1 MRRAAISIMSNIAE
15 GSGRK
20 STRELV
26 QFLYIAKSSAGEL
39 ESQLTA
45 AFDQGYLN
53 RPVFAELHRRADMIQ
68 RMLGAFI
75 KRLAPVTH
83 HP

>member
-1 MRRAAISIMSNIAE
+1 MRRAVISIMSNIAE

-20 STRELV
+20 STRELL